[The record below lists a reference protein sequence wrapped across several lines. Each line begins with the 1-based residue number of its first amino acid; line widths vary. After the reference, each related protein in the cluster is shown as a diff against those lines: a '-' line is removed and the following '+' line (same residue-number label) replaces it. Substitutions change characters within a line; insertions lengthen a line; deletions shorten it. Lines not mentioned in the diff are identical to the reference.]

1 MTVTRNVVQENAYFD
16 SVVLMRV
23 AARLNEQAG
32 IEIASL
38 MMGTDSNREMLQ
50 AAGLLAGEGKEAGPN
65 DLIVAVRGEE
75 SCLSAVLDLADA
87 SLLGPWSDNGMAAD
101 VVSPA
106 PRRLADAPDGVNLAM
121 ISTPGR
127 YAAAEA
133 FKALRHGMH
142 AFIFSD
148 NVPVSQEILLKQE
161 ARERGLLVMGPD
173 CGTAMID
180 GVPLGFANA
189 VRRGEHRTRRRLRHG
204 TAAGIYAAA
213 LPGGWGEPDDR
224 CRQPRP
230 VDRGGGGVDAQCDRR
245 AGFRPRDEGDR
256 ADLQAAGS
264 GRRAAGDGPR
274 CRHGQACRHQLFRLL
289 GTVHVAIPVV
299 SATLREAARSAA
311 GLSLGSEPGPIKS
324 FELPVQ
330 ATDLGPRRLLRAL
343 YAGGTFAYE
352 AQLLLQPVVGTL
364 ATTAGRF
371 IAGTQ
376 PTLPPEHTILN
387 LGDDNFTAG
396 HPHPM
401 IDPSTR
407 VEFLRAAVTDPTT
420 AVIVLD
426 IVIGYGAAED
436 PAGALAPV
444 IAESAATGGGPL
456 VIAFVVGTPDDAQNL
471 GAQEELLRAAGALV
485 VDSSTSAAEAAADV
499 LTRIGENQ

>member
-1 MTVTRNVVQENAYFD
+1 MVTRNVVHENAYFD

-32 IEIASL
+32 IENASL

-65 DLIVAVRGEE
+65 DLIVAIRGDET
-75 SCLSAVLDLADA
+75 CLSAALEVADA
-87 SLLGPWSDNGMAAD
+87 TLLGPWSDDGVVAD
-101 VVSPA
+101 VMSPA

-133 FKALRHGMH
+133 LKALRRGMN

-161 ARERGLLVMGPD
+161 ARKRGLLVMGPD

-189 VRRGEHRTRRRLRHG
+189 VRRGDIGLVGASG
-204 TAAGIYAAA
+204 TGLQQVSTLLHSLGAGVSQVIGVGSRDLSAEVGAVSMLSA
-213 LPGGWGEPDDR
+213 IDSLGSDPATKVIVLISKPPAPD
-224 CRQPRP
+224 
-230 VDRGGGGVDAQCDRR
+230 VAQLVM
-245 AGFRPRDEGDR
+245 DR
-256 ADLQAAGS
+256 AVDTGKPVVVNFLGS
-264 GRRAAGDGPR
+264 SVQTNA
-274 CRHGQACRHQLFRLL
+274 LS
-289 GTVHVAIPVV
+289 VVV

-311 GLSLGSEPGPIKS
+311 LLSLGNEPEARKS
-324 FELPVQ
+324 LELAVQ

-352 AQLLLQPVVGTL
+352 AQLLLEPVVGML
-364 ATTAGRF
+364 ATTSDGFTAG
-371 IAGTQ
+371 IQ
-376 PTLPPEHTILN
+376 PTLPPEHTILD

-396 HPHPM
+396 RPHPM

-407 VEFLRAAVTDPTT
+407 VEFLRAAAQDPTT

-426 IVIGYGAAED
+426 IVIGYGAADD

-444 IAESAATGGGPL
+444 IAENAATGGGPL
-456 VIAFVVGTPDDAQNL
+456 VIAFVVGTSEDAQNL
-471 GAQEELLRAAGALV
+471 GAQEELLRKAGALV
-485 VDSSTSAAEAAADV
+485 VDSSTTAAEAAADV